1 MKKPWSKAVSL
12 VLALVL
18 CLTVIPLGTASAA
31 GDAMSLDQV
40 RELMNAEPLYPQK
53 TGYVELDQMLEEL
66 VAPYEGQDTYTTL
79 KGLYEWTVNN
89 IDYSWDGYSQD
100 YAPAYDCFTLT

>member
-31 GDAMSLDQV
+31 GDAMSLEQV
-40 RELMNAEPLYPQK
+40 RALMNAEPLYPQK

-66 VAPYEGQDTYTTL
+66 GGAL
-79 KGLYEWTVNN
+79 
-89 IDYSWDGYSQD
+89 
-100 YAPAYDCFTLT
+100 